1 MKSKKLRL
9 GKITLLSLITT
20 MILINNYSVDAK
32 ETVITDFSGS
42 EKIQMNWRITDDR
55 VMGGRSQGRFEITKQ
70 GIMKFSGNLSL
81 ENNGGFSSVRSGEV
95 NLDLTHSAG
104 LLLKVKGDGRTYQMR
119 LGTEARYRSWDVSF
133 SAEFQ
138 TERNKWIEVRIPFN
152 AFKAGFR
159 GRSLGNV
166 NFDPSNIRRFGI
178 LLGDKKPGSF
188 ELEMDS
194 ISTYQIATE
203 NTLLNLVK
211 SNARFKTL
219 TKALIKSG
227 LDIVLDEGGPFTVF
241 APTDSAFNQ
250 LPKST
255 LNELLSDKGIS
266 QLTSI
271 LKYHVISGRQNLADA
286 LSKASIESLEGN
298 RINVAFDE
306 GKIRVNNANLK
317 SADISAKNGVVHII
331 DSVLTPPKPKIPTI
345 LEIAEKAG
353 SFKTLLAAV
362 ESAGLTEFL
371 ESNDQV
377 TIFAPT
383 DEAFSKLPKGT
394 VEQLLKSENRDQL
407 TSVLINHAVQG
418 LVGAGDALKV
428 KSANT
433 LGNQSLN
440 FKIAEGRFQ
449 VNGITV
455 LTADLTCANGM
466 IHVIDE
472 VLLFN
477 KEDKNSDIVNVDD
490 DINMSPQKGIIAA
503 IQRGVPLYNHGNA
516 AACAEIYKTCIRSLA
531 SNSKLN
537 EPTKTNLNRSLEMAK
552 GKSADESAW
561 IYRLALDRTLSVLSN
576 HAL

>member
-1 MKSKKLRL
+1 MDIMKSKKLRL

-472 VLLFN
+472 VLLFDN
-477 KEDKNSDIVNVDD
+477 EKEDSDVASVEDAH
-490 DINMSPQKGIIAA
+490 INMPPQKRHHGRNP
-503 IQRGVPLYNHGNA
+503 RG
-516 AACAEIYKTCIRSLA
+516 S
-531 SNSKLN
+531 
-537 EPTKTNLNRSLEMAK
+537 
-552 GKSADESAW
+552 
-561 IYRLALDRTLSVLSN
+561 SVI
-576 HAL
+576 